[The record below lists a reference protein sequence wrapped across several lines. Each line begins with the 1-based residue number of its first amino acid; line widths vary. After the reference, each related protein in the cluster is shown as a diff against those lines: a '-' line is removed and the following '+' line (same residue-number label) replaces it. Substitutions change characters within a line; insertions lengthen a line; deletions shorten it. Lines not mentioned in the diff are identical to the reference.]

1 MRIYIISLR
10 KRKKNKK
17 IYLKAFKQSIFSNF
31 ANQIKLQILNIIPF
45 DETIDLGYSPVMT
58 VGMFD
63 GVHIGHQKLLSNLKE
78 KAEKYNTKP
87 IVITFDK
94 HPQLVIK
101 PELFDKIRLLQTNE
115 ERFNKLNSLGI
126 ENIIVI
132 HFTKEFAKLSAQEFL
147 DLLIKKYS
155 PQYFLLGYDNHFGSK
170 TSEEFNKIALD
181 YKEKGLILERT
192 NDCIIHKNIE
202 VSSTQIRKALAKG
215 EIDLA
220 NSMLNEEYIISGEVV
235 HGNKIGKTI
244 GFPTANVKVEKHKLL
259 PLFGVYLCKVE
270 DKEKDYQGIVN
281 IGLRPTIIDSPIT
294 VEAHILD
301 FDKNIYGQKIKIKLK
316 EFLREEIKFDSLDK
330 LKYQINLDMEK
341 AHHYFRENE

>member
-1 MRIYIISLR
+1 M
-10 KRKKNKK
+10 
-17 IYLKAFKQSIFSNF
+17 
-31 ANQIKLQILNIIPF
+31 NIIPF
-45 DETIDLGYSPVMT
+45 HETIDLGYSPVMT

-220 NSMLNEEYIISGEVV
+220 NSMLDEEYIISGEVI
-235 HGNKIGKTI
+235 HGNKIGKTL
-244 GFPTANVKVEKHKLL
+244 GFPTANISVDKHKLL
-259 PLFGVYLCKVE
+259 PLYGVYICTIEFE
-270 DKEKDYQGIVN
+270 DIEYSGIVN
-281 IGLRPTIIDSPIT
+281 IGFRPTIKNSPVTIE
-294 VEAHILD
+294 VNIFD
-301 FDKNIYGQKIKIKLK
+301 FNKDLYQKKIKIRLK
-316 EFLREEIKFDSLDK
+316 KFLREEIRFENLED
-330 LKYQINLDMEK
+330 LKKQIEVDVEN
-341 AHHYFRENE
+341 AHQYFN